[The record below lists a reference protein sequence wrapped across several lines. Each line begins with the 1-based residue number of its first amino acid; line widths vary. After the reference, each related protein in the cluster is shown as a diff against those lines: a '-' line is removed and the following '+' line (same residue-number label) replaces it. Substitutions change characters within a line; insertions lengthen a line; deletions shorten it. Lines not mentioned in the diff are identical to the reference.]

1 MATTTTSPS
10 GEPEA
15 HGPDGSQ
22 GGRRGRDGRLRRVW
36 QRRASRLAVGVA
48 AAAVAL
54 TAAAVAL
61 AQGIGTFRDVPD
73 SHYARDSVQW
83 AVQNGVTVGCRD
95 GTYFCP
101 ERTVNRAESV
111 TFLHRY
117 NNNVVSPLANRV
129 RALES
134 GSVQTGGTGSGGFG
148 NQPPS
153 TTTTVPPRKYTT
165 RGTQGTVRSFT
176 LVAGEYDAVF
186 TLEAV
191 KAATDHDEPRN
202 ERSTDNNGDCQDL
215 TPDQNL
221 PTDDA
226 TFEDVIL
233 IQVEYR
239 DRSSSVWK
247 THAVSELRLPLTGTG
262 TANTSGNTTNL
273 PAEGFLVSTTPASAG
288 TLVIVEDVPG
298 RLPPSGSLRVS
309 AYMADNT
316 IDRGGNNA
324 PCDTDA
330 DHDRTTNYAFD
341 WGLVLTERVD

>member
-1 MATTTTSPS
+1 MTTTPPS

-15 HGPDGSQ
+15 HGSDGRQ
-22 GGRRGRDGRLRRVW
+22 GGRGRDGRLRRVW
-36 QRRASRLAVGVA
+36 GRRSSRLAVGVV

-83 AVQNGVTVGCRD
+83 AVQNGITVGCRD

-117 NNNVVSPLANRV
+117 HNNVVSRVENRV
-129 RALES
+129 RALE
-134 GSVQTGGTGSGGFG
+134 GRTGTTGTTGDTGFG
-148 NQPPS
+148 TQPPT

-165 RGTQGTVRSFT
+165 RGNQGTVRSFT
-176 LVAGEYDAVF
+176 LVAGTYNAVF

-191 KAATDHDEPRN
+191 KPAADHDEPRN
-202 ERSTDNNGDCQDL
+202 DLPDACQAAVGAQ
-215 TPDQNL
+215 TPASAEAV
-221 PTDDA
+221 TR
-226 TFEDVIL
+226 

-239 DRSSSVWK
+239 DRTSSVWR
-247 THAVSELRLPLTGTG
+247 THAVSDFALT
-262 TANTSGNTTNL
+262 TANVSGTTTGL
-273 PAEGFLVSTTPASAG
+273 PATGGLLVTTLPALG
-288 TLVIVEDVPG
+288 GIEIIVEDVPG
-298 RLPPSGSLRVS
+298 RLPLSGSLRVS

-316 IDRGGNNA
+316 INGGTSA
-324 PCDTDA
+324 PCDTDS
-330 DHDRTTNYAFD
+330 DPDRTTNYAFD
-341 WGLVLTERVD
+341 WGLVLTEKVD